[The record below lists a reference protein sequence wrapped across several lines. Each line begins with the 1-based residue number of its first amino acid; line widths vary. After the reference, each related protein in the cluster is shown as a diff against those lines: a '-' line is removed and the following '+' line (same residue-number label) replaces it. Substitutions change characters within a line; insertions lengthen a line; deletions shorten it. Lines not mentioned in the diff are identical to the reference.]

1 MKKELA
7 KILAYVLVGVL
18 LCLNV
23 YQCNRG
29 RAVPTNGAHIDT
41 LTVYDTV
48 RVEIPAPKEEKPLG
62 SVTAKLPVSVP
73 KLSETKRKLPEVHQS
88 LPDCEELF
96 GKRFPN
102 GTLQQN
108 PYSPPSADHFEDTSE
123 KVAPAATDDKEDN
136 FPNKS
141 EQKSGLKDEQKPD
154 SVSVQIPITQR
165 VYETEQYRAV
175 VSGYRPNLDDL
186 VIYQPTQ
193 VVRIKDKPK
202 RWGIGVQVGYG
213 MTVNG
218 KPQFT
223 PYIGIG
229 VSYNLF
235 AF

>member
-1 MKKELA
+1 MMKELA

-23 YQCNRG
+23 YQCHRG
-29 RAVPTNGAHIDT
+29 RAVLPTNGAYIDT

-48 RVEIPAPKEEKPLG
+48 RVEIPAPQEEKPLG
-62 SVTAKLPVSVP
+62 SVTAKLPVSV
-73 KLSETKRKLPEVHQS
+73 TKVSDNERKLQETVQMLRDS
-88 LPDCEELF
+88 LANF
-96 GKRFPN
+96 GKSVP
-102 GTLQQN
+102 
-108 PYSPPSADHFEDTSE
+108 
-123 KVAPAATDDKEDN
+123 PAADDKEDN

-141 EQKSGLKDEQKPD
+141 EQKSTLISELKTQD
-154 SVSVQIPITQR
+154 SVTVQIPITQR
-165 VYETEQYRAV
+165 VYETDRYRAV
-175 VSGYRPNLDDL
+175 VSGYQPSLDDL
-186 VIYQPTQ
+186 LIYQPSQ

-223 PYIGIG
+223 PYRGIG

-235 AF
+235 QF

>member
-1 MKKELA
+1 MMKELA

-23 YQCNRG
+23 YQCHRG
-29 RAVPTNGAHIDT
+29 RTLPTSGVLTDT

-73 KLSETKRKLPEVHQS
+73 KVSENERKLQETVQILRDS
-88 LPDCEELF
+88 LANF
-96 GKRFPN
+96 GK
-102 GTLQQN
+102 
-108 PYSPPSADHFEDTSE
+108 SVPS
-123 KVAPAATDDKEDN
+123 TDVKEDN
-136 FPNKS
+136 CPNKTGAA
-141 EQKSGLKDEQKPD
+141 EDTPD

-165 VYETEQYRAV
+165 VYETDRYRAV
-175 VSGYRPNLDDL
+175 VSGYQPSLDNLL
-186 VIYQPTQ
+186 IYQPSQ

-213 MTVNG
+213 ITVKG
-218 KPQFT
+218 SPQFA
-223 PYIGIG
+223 PYIGVG

-235 AF
+235 TF